1 MGALRGLERWGE
13 RGEREGNTSDA
24 GTLAAHGASAP
35 TPETEER
42 LWSVRVRVKEVRVC
56 QCKDDR

>member
-13 RGEREGNTSDA
+13 RGEREGDTSDA

-42 LWSVRVRVKEVRVC
+42 LWSVRVRV
-56 QCKDDR
+56 